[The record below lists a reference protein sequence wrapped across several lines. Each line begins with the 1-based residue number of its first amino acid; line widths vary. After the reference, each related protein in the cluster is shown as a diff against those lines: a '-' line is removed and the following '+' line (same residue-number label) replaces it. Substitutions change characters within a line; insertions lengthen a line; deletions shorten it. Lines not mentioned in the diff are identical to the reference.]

1 MSIPSLPLWMAL
13 SAAIPL
19 DWSVY
24 RVFFVISIILSLL
37 GWPGLAR
44 EVRGKLLALRGEDFV
59 TAAKVAGCTE
69 RVIMFRHLVPS
80 FLSHIIASG
89 TLAIPW
95 MILGETALS
104 FLGIGLQP
112 PAISW
117 GVLLKAAQNVKA
129 IVATPWLLI
138 PGLFVVA
145 MILSFNFL
153 GDGLRD
159 AADPYK

>member
-1 MSIPSLPLWMAL
+1 M
-13 SAAIPL
+13 
-19 DWSVY
+19 
-24 RVFFVISIILSLL
+24 
-37 GWPGLAR
+37 
-44 EVRGKLLALRGEDFV
+44 RGKLLALRGEGFV

-89 TLAIPW
+89 TLAMPW

-129 IVATPWLLI
+129 IVATPWLLL

-159 AADPYK
+159 AADPPTSSPAYATSGRMNSVTTSQGAMAKDNRCAETLTAFPPSRGSP